1 MKTAKVTAKVQVLGA
16 LLTYSQLLRKSPR
29 IEIAEAALGEEVNF
43 AVRLKQLKRKQLRK
57 AA

>member
-1 MKTAKVTAKVQVLGA
+1 MKTAQISAQLAVLGA

-29 IEIAEAALGEEVNF
+29 IEIAAAALAEEVTF
-43 AVRLKQLKRKQLRK
+43 AVRVKALKRKRLRK